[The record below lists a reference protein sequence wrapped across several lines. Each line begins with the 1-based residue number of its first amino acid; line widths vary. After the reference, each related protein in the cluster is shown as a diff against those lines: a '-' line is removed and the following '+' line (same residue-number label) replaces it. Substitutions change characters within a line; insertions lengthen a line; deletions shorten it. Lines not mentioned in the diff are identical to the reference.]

1 MTTTQPRTQPEYI
14 VLTDDD
20 YRVLG
25 QADFGAEGLQ
35 AIESIGPFVDIQ
47 ASGPLLMVHDARIE
61 PHLGL
66 GHHPHRA
73 NERLFYIMQGE
84 LDHDD
89 SRNDIQGHVNEGD
102 VALFTEGVTGMMHS
116 EWNNGD
122 KPTLAYILVYTTDP
136 VPPQAALTVLRAADI
151 VERDEA
157 PGIRTKE
164 IVGGTSQ
171 LEVNGDLRYFADSA
185 MAAGTSLDVTLAD
198 GEGALISVRD
208 GGVTFDGRAIGAGAT
223 VVFPP
228 APAQRTATLEATNGA
243 RVLRTVHG
251 PGLGFVRRSSHR

>member
-1 MTTTQPRTQPEYI
+1 MTTTRSRTEPDYI
-14 VLTDDD
+14 VLGDAD

-35 AIESIGPFVDIQ
+35 AIESIGPFVEIQ
-47 ASGPLLMVHDARIE
+47 ASGPLLMVHDACIE

-66 GHHPHRA
+66 GHHPHRS

-89 SRNDIQGHVNEGD
+89 SRNDIQGHVAEGD

-122 KPTLAYILVYTTDP
+122 TPTLAYILVYTTDP
-136 VPPQAALTVLRAADI
+136 VPAQAALTVLRAADI

-171 LEVNGDLRYFADSA
+171 LRVNGDLRLFSDSVMTDGA
-185 MAAGTSLDVTLAD
+185 SLGVRLAD
-198 GEGALISVRD
+198 GEGALVSIREGSIVL
-208 GGVTFDGRAIGAGAT
+208 DGREIGSGAT

-228 APAQRTATLEATNGA
+228 AQGERNATVRTTNGA
-243 RVLRTVHG
+243 RVLRAVYG
-251 PGLGFVRRSSHR
+251 PGLGFVRRGDRG